1 MQNNIK
7 TTSKITESLQKYTA
21 FFSVVAVILIFTLLN
36 PKFLSA
42 YSIKNILLELAPLL
56 VVASGITFVLLTGGI
71 DLSTGAVASCTC
83 VITGMYIA
91 DIGSII
97 VLYMI
102 VLGFLIGLT
111 NGFLVTRLK
120 LPSFIVTLCATSIWK
135 CVALIISG
143 GGSSIIPLKMRN
155 LVNWASGTI
164 FGAPVMFWISLTIA
178 LILVLFEKYSKMG
191 KSIFC
196 FGANARA
203 ATMAGVN
210 TNLAQISAFVICSV
224 CSAIAGVMYA
234 YKMKSSVPNIG
245 DPVGLM
251 AIAAVALGGTSL
263 AGGKGSL
270 LRTIVGVVT
279 ITSVLS
285 GMNLV
290 GVDAFWK
297 NIVVGLILIVAVSI
311 NSDTKGRDIIVK

>member
-1 MQNNIK
+1 MHSNDK
-7 TTSKITESLQKYTA
+7 STSQLLTSIQKYSA
-21 FFSVVAVILIFTLLN
+21 FFSVVAVILTFTILN

-42 YSIKNILLELAPLL
+42 YSIKNMLLELAPLL

-91 DIGSII
+91 TTGPII
-97 VLYMI
+97 VLCMI
-102 VLGFLIGLT
+102 VLGALIGLI
-111 NGFLVTRLK
+111 NGLLVTRLK

-143 GGSSIIPLKMRN
+143 GGSSIVPLKMRY
-155 LVNWASGTI
+155 LVNWASGT
-164 FGAPVMFWISLTIA
+164 FLGAPLMFWIA
-178 LILVLFEKYSKMG
+178 LILTAILCLFEKYSKMG
-191 KSIFC
+191 KSIIC

-203 ATMAGVN
+203 SRMAGIN
-210 TNLAQISAFVICSV
+210 TNMAQITAFIICST
-224 CSAIAGVMYA
+224 CSAIAGIMYA

-251 AIAAVALGGTSL
+251 AIASVALGGTSL
-263 AGGKGSL
+263 AGGKGSV

-279 ITSVLS
+279 ITAVLS

-297 NIVVGLILIVAVSI
+297 NIVVGLILILAVSI
-311 NSDTKGRDIIVK
+311 NSDTSGRDIIVK